1 MSNFFLV
8 KSLSIEKV
16 FKKQMNDGLDDCL
29 NKQLKIDKG
38 WSVSDI
44 YTASFVMISR
54 ILVLGFGVYFL
65 IN

>member
-8 KSLSIEKV
+8 KSLSLEKT
-16 FKKQMNDGLDDCL
+16 FKKQMNENLEDCFD
-29 NKQLKIDKG
+29 KQLKIDKA

-54 ILVLGFGVYFL
+54 ILVL
-65 IN
+65 